1 MVNDMT
7 TLAHYKANVDMLYN
21 KLMSLTDIYELIPFE
36 REVYITLWNEKV
48 KEQNNKGNKNDG
60 YG

>member
-1 MVNDMT
+1 MT
-7 TLAHYKANVDMLYN
+7 THAHYKANVDMLYN

-36 REVYITLWNEKV
+36 REVYITLWNEKA
-48 KEQNNKGNKNDG
+48 KEQNNKGNKNNG

>member
-7 TLAHYKANVDMLYN
+7 TIAHYKANVDMLYN

-48 KEQNNKGNKNDG
+48 KEQNKGTG
-60 YG
+60 QQ

>member
-1 MVNDMT
+1 MT
-7 TLAHYKANVDMLYN
+7 TIAHYKANVDMLYN